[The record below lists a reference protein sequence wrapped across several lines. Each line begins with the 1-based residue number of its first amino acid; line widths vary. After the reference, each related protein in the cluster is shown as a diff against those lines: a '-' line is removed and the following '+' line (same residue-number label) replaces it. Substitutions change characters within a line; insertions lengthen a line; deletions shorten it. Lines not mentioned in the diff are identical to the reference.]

1 MRKTMAQYQ
10 KKVTVLVDAEQ
21 LTGTLTVAG
30 AVVGNKGDWL
40 VKSGSGD
47 SFILADADFKKE
59 YEAVPLLQ
67 QQ

>member
-1 MRKTMAQYQ
+1 MTQYQ
-10 KKVTVLVDAEQ
+10 KKVTVIVDAEQ

-47 SFILADADFKKE
+47 SFILSDAEFKAE
-59 YEAVPLLQ
+59 YEAVPLHQ
-67 QQ
+67 